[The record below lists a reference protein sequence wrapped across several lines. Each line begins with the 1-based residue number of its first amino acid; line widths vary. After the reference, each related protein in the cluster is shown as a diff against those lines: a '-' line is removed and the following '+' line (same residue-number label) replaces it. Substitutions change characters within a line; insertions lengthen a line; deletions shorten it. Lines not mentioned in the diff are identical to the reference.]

1 MTMIRAVAEGSG
13 ANEPKQWRPVAV
25 ECFGCEANA
34 DGGSPHLHR
43 AGCAGAVEHVADG
56 RVVFAPEPLLCPAY
70 EAVASNMPAE
80 LGISTSISS
89 VETLSPRS
97 IRT

>member
-1 MTMIRAVAEGSG
+1 MAGDRTSIA
-13 ANEPKQWRPVAV
+13 PVA
-25 ECFGCEANA
+25 
-34 DGGSPHLHR
+34 R
-43 AGCAGAVEHVADG
+43 AVEHVADG
-56 RVVFAPEPLLCPAY
+56 RVVSLPSRCCAPAY
-70 EAVASNMPAE
+70 DAVASNMPAE